1 MAHRVTITI
10 HRGGKSFEVVD
21 LDDISKMKSRAF
33 IKKYGR
39 TALVKVNRNLKFYGL
54 PTIKEDPCPT
64 E

>member
-21 LDDISKMKSRAF
+21 LEDIAKMKARDF
-33 IKKYGR
+33 LKKYGR

-54 PTIKEDPCPT
+54 SPIEEDPCPT